1 MKTIFDPTFEQKDL
15 FNLRWFGAFILRKKN
30 SQSGECQAGAGLFQD
45 YPFNFLY
52 LARCKKGCLM
62 PLRRDKKIKR
72 FGLGRAS
79 EFYKLADID
88 SKEWLIVFRFKAFKD
103 AGVLIGMQNNQA
115 SYLRKYVHQPSNAN
129 HSSCEQ

>member
-1 MKTIFDPTFEQKDL
+1 
-15 FNLRWFGAFILRKKN
+15 
-30 SQSGECQAGAGLFQD
+30 
-45 YPFNFLY
+45 
-52 LARCKKGCLM
+52 M
-62 PLRRDKKIKR
+62 PLRSDKKTKR

-103 AGVLIGMQNNQA
+103 AGVLTGMQNNQA
-115 SYLRKYVHQPSNAN
+115 SYLRKYVHQQSNAN